1 MLDKRFI
8 MDEQKKQIGELFK
21 TKRQEMNLS
30 LKEVENA
37 ISIRMIYLKAIEE
50 GKIDKLLSQVYS
62 LGFVKQYATFLGL
75 DGERII
81 KENPK
86 AFSVD
91 LQKKEF
97 DFGIGTLE
105 VRNTHNSKTKI
116 FPNGVW
122 IVIAIVMLIVAWF
135 FARAVGIF

>member
-1 MLDKRFI
+1 